1 MILLI
6 TLDKLFVYRS
16 KNYPELFYYYA
27 FALINGQ
34 PLKIQGL
41 ATPELIKALVE
52 HLQKSCPFECTVEY
66 YNETL
71 KLVQLMDSAY
81 KSKNEELWIPQ
92 KPIREGEVFEFL
104 PKQIVLR
111 KRAMGI
117 FAVIQSEDG
126 IKKTGTVNANWIYWY
141 LNAMR
146 RNRSIKLL
154 INETDFQET
163 DFDPENQMGP
173 NQAGYGE
180 SAEFTQRTITTYLDN
195 SANFYFAI

>member
-6 TLDKLFVYRS
+6 TLDKLFIYRS

-27 FALINGQ
+27 FAFNNGQ
-34 PLKIQGL
+34 QLKIQGL

-71 KLVQLMDSAY
+71 KLVQLLDSAY
-81 KSKNEELWIPQ
+81 KLEEFWIPQ
-92 KPIREGEVFEFL
+92 EPTLEGEVIGFL

-126 IKKTGTVNANWIYWY
+126 IKKTGSVNTNWIYWY

-146 RNRSIKLL
+146 QNRSIKLL
-154 INETDFQET
+154 ANETQFDSK
-163 DFDPENQMGP
+163 DFDPKNEMGP
-173 NQAGYGE
+173 IQAGYGE

-195 SANFYFAI
+195 AANFYFAV